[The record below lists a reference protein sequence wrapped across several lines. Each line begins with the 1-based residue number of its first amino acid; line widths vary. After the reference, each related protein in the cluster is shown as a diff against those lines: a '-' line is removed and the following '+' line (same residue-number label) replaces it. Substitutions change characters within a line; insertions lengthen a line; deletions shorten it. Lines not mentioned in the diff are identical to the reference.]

1 MTHLNQTPSCP
12 ALGAQHSQA
21 RTPIFGGGRIEFG
34 SAGAVDAT
42 ETKLPAGFSCT
53 RTDTGIYTLTVP
65 ETYDLFV
72 VATFFDASGGGLYCN
87 GKTNSS
93 TSCIFSVWDGGTPT
107 AAQPADGDAI
117 GLVFQ
122 GWY

>member
-1 MTHLNQTPSCP
+1 MSHLNQTPSCP
-12 ALGAQHSQA
+12 ALGSQHSSA

-34 SAGAVDAT
+34 SAGAVDST
-42 ETKLPAGFSCT
+42 GTQLPNGFSCA

-65 ETYDLFV
+65 ESYDLFV
-72 VATFFDASGGGLYCN
+72 VGMFYDASGGGLYCN

-107 AAQPADGDAI
+107 VTEPADGDAI
-117 GLVFQ
+117 ELIYQ